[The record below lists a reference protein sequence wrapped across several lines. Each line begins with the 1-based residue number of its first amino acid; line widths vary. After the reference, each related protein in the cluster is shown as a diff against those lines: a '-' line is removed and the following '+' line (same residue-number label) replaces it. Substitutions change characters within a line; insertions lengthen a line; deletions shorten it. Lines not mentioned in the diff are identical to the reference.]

1 MASAFH
7 SKQVE
12 QLSRGA
18 CLKQLP
24 DPMATEQRRFCS
36 SLAPRNISLVRTRV
50 GMPSRPETIG
60 KAAGDG
66 AWPGR
71 RACRPRF
78 HPPGPL
84 SGIGFGMTGRFGR
97 GDASSRSAF
106 VRSSRASG
114 DGGAGTCRSPAGWL
128 PKSAKTA
135 PKRRFRY
142 PASRSEARGRSPAAR
157 RRSVTGRFDPSYGRR
172 RVYRNVAVA
181 SWSEHE
187 GLRGKDAPVV
197 PPGRRATML
206 PGRR

>member
-36 SLAPRNISLVRTRV
+36 SLAPRNIPLVRDE
-50 GMPSRPETIG
+50 SRRAIP
-60 KAAGDG
+60 AGDDWQDRRRR

-78 HPPGPL
+78 HPPAPL

-157 RRSVTGRFDPSYGRR
+157 RRSVTGRFHPSYGRR